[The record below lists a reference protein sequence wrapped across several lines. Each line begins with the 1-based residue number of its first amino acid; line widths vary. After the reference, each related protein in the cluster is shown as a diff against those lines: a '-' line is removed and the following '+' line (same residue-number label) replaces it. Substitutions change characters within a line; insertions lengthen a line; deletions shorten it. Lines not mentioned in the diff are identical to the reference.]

1 MKNLDAGMINFS
13 TNEPALQN
21 MHKAFLRGIGT
32 TPEEAPLGKVGA
44 VASCC
49 RGFGPLRKSQRRK

>member
-1 MKNLDAGMINFS
+1 MKNLNAGMINFS

-44 VASCC
+44 VASC
-49 RGFGPLRKSQRRK
+49 

>member
-21 MHKAFLRGIGT
+21 MHKAFLRGIGQ
-32 TPEEAPLGKVGA
+32 TPVEAPLARAGVKV
-44 VASCC
+44 SC
-49 RGFGPLRKSQRRK
+49 

>member
-1 MKNLDAGMINFS
+1 MKNLNAGMINFS
-13 TNEPALQN
+13 TFGANEPALQN

-44 VASCC
+44 VACC
-49 RGFGPLRKSQRRK
+49 